1 MFKEPKRFEELCQLW
16 GWGLFIISAL
26 FFMVASWRSGD
37 MVSFLGGLFF
47 LIACLVFLLPYLIK
61 E

>member
-1 MFKEPKRFEELCQLW
+1 MSKERQRFEYLCQIW
-16 GWGLFIISAL
+16 GWVLFIISAL
-26 FFMVASWRSGD
+26 FFMAASWRSGD

-47 LIACLVFLLPYLIK
+47 LIACFVFLLPYVVK